1 MYLPILLILPED
13 DKRRNGEIVEIK
25 FVMFLIVLVVF
36 SMFFKL
42 LFKEGL
48 ISFIKFL
55 ISSVKLEILFDKSL
69 KKIARKFRMKRLKRS
84 FQQLRIFVLSG

>member
-69 KKIARKFRMKRLKRS
+69 KKIAMKMNIR
-84 FQQLRIFVLSG
+84 RIKIELTIVKVKTT